1 MQYLN
6 LCYPDTAAREQ
17 FGDWLTMQLVSEKPR
32 DLMLEPSV
40 AARGVSLGSAY
51 LVHPAALSMLP
62 ISSSK
67 PAPYPRVSKLL
78 ADEILKNGFLSEH
91 DHLIVHNPVDDTDSP
106 SKYGWLHY
114 IKGSARSATLLVIIE
129 LLLKIMGTGAVRRFH
144 NAELWA
150 TYCQIYVRWDVWR
163 PDKRTI
169 SFRNAKLSHAGSI
182 REPNDLITWVMK
194 LKALHDS
201 GTPSS
206 LIAAWNEMA
215 TPESA
220 LKGAKYTGVLN
231 LLSAPSPALEVILKH
246 NGKVGRD
253 KTFFTDSTWTCKKLY
268 PGGVWKGPTKFW
280 NMKTTEESFLAMV
293 SKLAL
298 AQEAK
303 PPGMRSS
310 VQLQAI
316 QDVAHQCAFLVK
328 VIDDVAG
335 RLPVPRQTLIDGFLR
350 PFVEGRDF
358 KTEMEV
364 QAALQLKNAD
374 FRAEVCLSKVKELIE
389 AQKMVVSSADSG
401 LHDVTKVA
409 AGALDAAQWN
419 FLEKQL
425 QLDVQ
430 TAIVYRRAL
439 SSVEI
444 ARHVAKR
451 KWSLDRVQTASAIA
465 EMFFAP
471 GAESCQHIYFMD
483 AEDGPSKVLVELD
496 TVQQSVSSAYGLPSG
511 QLMNLVWTNWIATS
525 LTKAGSRAVHMS
537 VIEAVVGQR
546 DYQNLGVAVMP
557 CHSYRGSRWTAEVE
571 YLQALGNAGVNLDR
585 VVPLLFDPHADRRE
599 ERPNVFQL
607 RVLTPLHCNKTSH
620 FGPHGVYRDTPLA
633 RTNRVDGAIPLQSKD
648 MLQVED
654 LGEDVVPATTNIETH
669 IPQAEKWHQIGVDAC
684 HRTLVACTNDLKTL
698 AGPNAMVVIVQGDTT
713 CDMCRA
719 WLKRRAPLGI
729 PTHLILICGDASHLL
744 WCRSFLHD
752 AITDMY
758 LAGELVVP
766 GKPCPAKEPP
776 AELLENR
783 PTGPLCTP
791 PLGRGERAPRMATA

>member
-1 MQYLN
+1 M
-6 LCYPDTAAREQ
+6 
-17 FGDWLTMQLVSEKPR
+17 
-32 DLMLEPSV
+32 
-40 AARGVSLGSAY
+40 
-51 LVHPAALSMLP
+51 
-62 ISSSK
+62 
-67 PAPYPRVSKLL
+67 
-78 ADEILKNGFLSEH
+78 
-91 DHLIVHNPVDDTDSP
+91 
-106 SKYGWLHY
+106 
-114 IKGSARSATLLVIIE
+114 
-129 LLLKIMGTGAVRRFH
+129 
-144 NAELWA
+144 
-150 TYCQIYVRWDVWR
+150 
-163 PDKRTI
+163 
-169 SFRNAKLSHAGSI
+169 
-182 REPNDLITWVMK
+182 IT
-194 LKALHDS
+194 
-201 GTPSS
+201 
-206 LIAAWNEMA
+206 AWNEVA

-220 LKGAKYTGVLN
+220 LKGAKYTGVL
-231 LLSAPSPALEVILKH
+231 LLLGAPPTVLEVILKH

-253 KTFFTDSTWTCKKLY
+253 KTFFTDGTWTCKKLY

-310 VQLQAI
+310 VQLPAI
-316 QDVAHQCAFLVK
+316 QDVAQQCAFLVK

-364 QAALQLKNAD
+364 QAELQLKNAD
-374 FRAEVCLSKVKELIE
+374 FRAEVCLSKVKELVE

-425 QLDVQ
+425 QVDVQ

-439 SSVEI
+439 SSVAI

-471 GAESCQHIYFMD
+471 GADSSQHIYFMD
-483 AEDGPSKVLVELD
+483 AEDGPSKVLFEIA
-496 TVQQSVSSAYGLPSG
+496 TVQQSVSSAHGRPSG
-511 QLMNLVWTNWIATS
+511 QLMNLVWTNWISTS
-525 LTKAGSRAVHMS
+525 LTKAGNRAVHMS

-571 YLQALGNAGVNLDR
+571 YLQALGNSGVNLDR
-585 VVPLLFDPHADRRE
+585 VVPLLFDPHTDRRE

-633 RTNRVDGAIPLQSKD
+633 RTNRVEGAIPLQSKD

-654 LGEDVVPATTNIETH
+654 LGEDDVPATTNIETH

-698 AGPNAMVVIVQGDTT
+698 AGPNAMVVIVQGGTT

-744 WCRSFLHD
+744 WCRSFLQD
-752 AITDMY
+752 TITDMY

-776 AELLENR
+776 ADLLLAPPDR
-783 PTGPLCTP
+783 PTLHAAAWA
-791 PLGRGERAPRMATA
+791 GREGSEDGHCMKLPANMLNQWKDFSIQ